1 MTLVLWGEG
10 TQGESAEA
18 AGSKLSGHQEAD
30 DLDPSGRGVSGC
42 NIMPISSASFCR
54 EPPWVISVRTI

>member
-10 TQGESAEA
+10 TRGESAEA

-54 EPPWVISVRTI
+54 EPP